1 MIMYFLFRSWKKEK
15 KCPSP
20 PIYVFSEV
28 FQPLPTIPPPLLQK
42 SKKMPPSPEQLGR
55 EEWGRPIFPT
65 SHRFDMPIF
74 RQISKFVG
82 KTGCRS
88 SGTSA
93 ISTNLSV
100 EILGHPIVTTY
111 CSDIPL
117 FWYHNLHFDLIIF
130 CLLGLFF
137 W

>member
-1 MIMYFLFRSWKKEK
+1 MIMYFLFKYRSWKKEK
-15 KCPSP
+15 ECPSP
-20 PIYVFSEV
+20 LPPITHLCIFRS
-28 FQPLPTIPPPLLQK
+28 FPTPPNYPPPYYK
-42 SKKMPPSPEQLGR
+42 RARKCPPPPEQLGR

-65 SHRFDMPIF
+65 SHRFDMPIS
-74 RQISKFVG
+74 RHISKFVG

-117 FWYHNLHFDLIIF
+117 F
-130 CLLGLFF
+130 
-137 W
+137 